1 MSSTTIRPPFYP
13 IIYVRGYA
21 MRPADIKATTETP
34 YMGFNLGSTKIRQR
48 WNKSVTRHVFESPLI
63 RLMKEYG
70 YQDVYNDGKT
80 LDGDISSRSIIIH
93 RYYDEADE
101 HFGSGEVPTVPE
113 AAEGLGKLILKVRE
127 KLCGQDPELQKQF
140 KVYLV
145 AHSMGGLIC
154 RTLLQNDQLDQEEAR
169 QLVDKVFTYG
179 TPHNGIDLRGM
190 HVPEFLGI
198 WDMNNFN
205 RSNMA
210 DYLDLDSDVRRVDT
224 LDGKFDPKKFFCLVG
239 TNHRDYSAAK
249 YAVGPMSDGL
259 VKIKNATVQGAPRAF
274 TNHSH
279 SGSFGLVNSE
289 NGYQNLVRFLFGDRR
304 VMGILEPEELPL
316 PPTVQ
321 HAYEAGQKVRASYF
335 FEVTV
340 QPRGALSF
348 TLHQRTT
355 DTQSAIIRTFDELF
369 PDGQQ
374 QNQEM
379 PDKSPV
385 LFSTFLDTRKIRSG
399 RTLVFTV
406 DLVVR
411 TTEYEIDGVL
421 FMDKRIPE
429 ENLFRDNITIRATE
443 TNGSWNIRYLLSDE
457 EWGEKRGKDLK
468 VDEQGLYIPLKSKK
482 GFRAKLRL
490 DISRWNDAAD
500 AAK

>member
-1 MSSTTIRPPFYP
+1 MSSTTIRPPYYP

-21 MRPADIKATTETP
+21 MRPSDITATTETP
-34 YMGFNLGSTKIRQR
+34 YMGFNLGSTKVRQR
-48 WNKSVTRHVFESPLI
+48 WNKEVVRHVFESPLI
-63 RLMKEYG
+63 RLMKDYG
-70 YQDVYNDGKT
+70 YQDVYEDGKA
-80 LDGDISSRSIIIH
+80 LDGDIPPRSIIIH
-93 RYYDEADE
+93 RYYDQADE
-101 HFGSGEVPTVPE
+101 HFGSGEVPTIPE
-113 AAEGLGKLILKVRE
+113 AAEGLGELILKVRDRV
-127 KLCGQDPELQKQF
+127 CGSSSKNRGQF

-154 RTLLQNDQLDQEEAR
+154 RTLLQNDDVGRGEAR

-179 TPHNGIDLRGM
+179 TPHNGIDMRGF

-210 DYLDLDSDVRRVDT
+210 DYLDLGNDAQRVDT
-224 LDGKFDPKKFFCLVG
+224 LDGKFDPQKFFCLVG

-259 VKIKNATVQGAPRAF
+259 VKIKNATIQKAPRAF
-274 TNHSH
+274 TYHSH

-304 VMGILEPEELPL
+304 VVGQLEPDELPL

-321 HAYEAGQKVRASYF
+321 RAYEEGQEIRASYLF
-335 FEVTV
+335 DVKV
-340 QPRGALSF
+340 KPRGSLSY
-348 TLHQRTT
+348 TLHQRST

-369 PDGQQ
+369 PG
-374 QNQEM
+374 NG
-379 PDKSPV
+379 KSDELMSGSAPV
-385 LFSTFLDTRKIRSG
+385 LFSTFLDTGKIRSG
-399 RTLVFTV
+399 RTIVFTV
-406 DLVVR
+406 DLTVK
-411 TTEYEIDGVL
+411 TTEYEIDGTL

-429 ENLFRDNITIRATE
+429 EHLFRDQITIRATE
-443 TNGSWNIRYLLSDE
+443 TNGSWNVRYLMSDQ
-457 EWGEKRGKDLK
+457 EWGEKRGKDLN
-468 VDEQGLYIPLKSKK
+468 VDQRGLYIPLESKK

-490 DISRWNDAAD
+490 DISHWNDGMME
-500 AAK
+500 

>member
-1 MSSTTIRPPFYP
+1 
-13 IIYVRGYA
+13 
-21 MRPADIKATTETP
+21 
-34 YMGFNLGSTKIRQR
+34 
-48 WNKSVTRHVFESPLI
+48 
-63 RLMKEYG
+63 
-70 YQDVYNDGKT
+70 
-80 LDGDISSRSIIIH
+80 
-93 RYYDEADE
+93 
-101 HFGSGEVPTVPE
+101 
-113 AAEGLGKLILKVRE
+113 
-127 KLCGQDPELQKQF
+127 
-140 KVYLV
+140 
-145 AHSMGGLIC
+145 MGGLIC
-154 RTLLQNDQLDQEEAR
+154 RTLLQNDNLQQEEAR

-179 TPHNGIDLRGM
+179 TPHNGIDMRGM

-205 RSNMA
+205 RSRMGE
-210 DYLDLDSDVRRVDT
+210 YLDLDADAQRVDT

-274 TNHSH
+274 THNSH

-304 VMGILEPEELPL
+304 VVGILEPDELPL
-316 PPTVQ
+316 PPSVQ
-321 HAYEAGQKVRASYF
+321 QAYEDGQEVRASYF

-340 QPRGALSF
+340 KPRGALSF
-348 TLHQRTT
+348 TLHRRTT

-369 PDGQQ
+369 PDQKESTEEQQ
-374 QNQEM
+374 VR
-379 PDKSPV
+379 SPV
-385 LFSTFLDTRKIRSG
+385 LFSTFLDTGKIRSG

-406 DLVVR
+406 DLAVR
-411 TTEYEIDGVL
+411 TTEYEIDGLL

-429 ENLFRDNITIRATE
+429 ENLFRDKITIRATE

-457 EWGEKRGKDLK
+457 EWGEKRGKDVK
-468 VDEQGLYIPLKSKK
+468 VDEQGLYIPLESRK

-490 DISRWNDAAD
+490 DISRWNGAPAALND
-500 AAK
+500 GVIE